1 VVIDMA
7 TDQEQLKIV
16 SKEMGITHK
25 EFYAELSRLLD
36 GASYQH
42 TNNTITF
49 QFKCKKLEII
59 LAPEGIRQ
67 LGQSLSLPVTFV
79 TFHFV
84 DFTDEEINVFI
95 RHFNLIFM
103 KGGG

>member
-1 VVIDMA
+1 MT
-7 TDQEQLKIV
+7 TDKEQLKIV
-16 SKEMGITHK
+16 RKEMGITHK
-25 EFYAELSRLLD
+25 EFYAELPRLLD

-42 TNNTITF
+42 TNDTITF
-49 QFKCKKLEII
+49 QFRHKKLEII

-67 LGQSLSLPVTFV
+67 LGQSIRLPVTLV
-79 TFHFV
+79 TFHFF
-84 DFTDEEINVFI
+84 DFTDEEISAFI